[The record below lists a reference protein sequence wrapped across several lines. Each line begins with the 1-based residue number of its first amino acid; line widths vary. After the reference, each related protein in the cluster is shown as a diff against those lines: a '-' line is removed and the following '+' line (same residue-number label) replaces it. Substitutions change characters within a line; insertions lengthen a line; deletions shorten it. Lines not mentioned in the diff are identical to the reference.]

1 VIRRRAFALLMAIL
15 LVAVGLPVIASREQ
29 SVRPTSLAHQQ
40 AGPIPGVEGSDAC
53 GMLSDEVLLR
63 ATGAD
68 RVVSR
73 VPDTN
78 GFMAASCDFHL
89 ATDSDP
95 SNDLLLMLAV
105 QPTGGRAFFDALA
118 AEGQTIV
125 AGIGDAAI
133 GEGSNWTAVKGDALV
148 ILNYLAFGAPRDP
161 DSAARALIWRIM
173 RDLPD
178 STAVAVPSAG
188 PTTPPATAE
197 RALVERIRAP
207 EFGDDVIDA
216 AIEVLARSGIGT
228 YETPNAIAPMMPV
241 EGIES
246 PVRLLSDQVRAMA
259 LEAWSNGGILGEDLD
274 TLMPVDREL
283 AEVLPAE
290 SPTIPA
296 SLVVAGY
303 VSDVDTEG
311 ARIARDLIGDQ
322 DWSEPG
328 PIVFPQL
335 ALTLFTSDLARDR
348 MAEAGTARA
357 GPGAAALALAA
368 QVRTAQGDLCASAS
382 SFINSALTRV
392 FDALRLDESGGGSIF
407 TTIVNFVV
415 SVAETVVK
423 AIVQAFTQP
432 VLALIAR
439 IAGMVGVAVNVVSFV
454 RPWSVSVRTDPPVT
468 AKGVGGSPGQDGRIT
483 ARIELGGLDDWPQ
496 TLKSCAQLIGVTLPN
511 LRPEGAPVQWEP
523 LIQVPSG
530 LVAPGARGASLDAQ
544 GEARW
549 DFTTLVDDVESPW
562 WEKEGVIR
570 AKVTI
575 RRPQLESL
583 RSIAVDQLI
592 GGLPDIVQGVIRPWV
607 QDAVKEIASGMDD
620 LLSKQGSGFGTVIFH
635 ESGPTPAPDE
645 GPTLPRIVWVHYDR
659 EALGNTIQAGRILE
673 LVSCSGPYGD
683 WSGTM
688 LTGGIG
694 PIPFSELPVQFGFPG
709 ATGVQTWTTET
720 GGQIP
725 WDLPGV
731 TSNVHFVLRFSVD
744 GRTMRVRIT
753 GTVDERVQGQQLLG
767 EVTETSE
774 VVLPIEPAPESVCPP
789 EPTPTPTPT
798 PAPTEETELPDPST
812 PPPFIGGASPTPTPQ
827 VVSATAELRPPM
839 SFASPSASPSAVP

>member
-1 VIRRRAFALLMAIL
+1 M
-15 LVAVGLPVIASREQ
+15 VAVGLPVIASRDHAP
-29 SVRPTSLAHQQ
+29 SHSSGVWQQ
-40 AGPIPGVEGSDAC
+40 GGSIPGIDGSDAC
-53 GMLSDEVLLR
+53 GMISDEVLLE

-68 RVVSR
+68 QVVSR
-73 VPDTN
+73 VPNTN

-89 ATDSDP
+89 GVADDP
-95 SNDLLLMLAV
+95 SNDLVVMLGV
-105 QPTGGRAFFDALA
+105 EPTGGRRFFDLS
-118 AEGQTIV
+118 AEGQTLV
-125 AGIGDAAI
+125 AGIGDAAY
-133 GEGSNWTAVKGDALV
+133 GDGVSWTAVKGDTFVLLTY
-148 ILNYLAFGAPRDP
+148 IAFGAPRP
-161 DSAARALIWRIM
+161 EGLAARALIWRIM

-178 STAVAVPSAG
+178 STAVAAPSAG
-188 PTTPPATAE
+188 PTTPPITAE

-207 EFGDDVIDA
+207 EFGEDVIDA
-216 AIEVLARSGIGT
+216 AIELLARSGIGT
-228 YETPNAIAPMMPV
+228 YESPNALAPMVPV

-246 PVRLLSDQVRAMA
+246 PVRLLWDQVRAMA
-259 LEAWSNGGILGEDLD
+259 LEAWVSGGIQGEDLD
-274 TLMPVDREL
+274 ALMPVDAEL
-283 AEVLPAE
+283 AESLPAE

-303 VSDVDTEG
+303 VSDVETEG
-311 ARIARDLIGDQ
+311 ARVARDLMGEQ

-328 PIVFPQL
+328 AIVFPQL
-335 ALTLFTSDLARDR
+335 VLTLFTSDLARER
-348 MAEAGTARA
+348 MQEAGVAREA
-357 GPGAAALALAA
+357 PGAGMLALTA
-368 QVRTAQGDLCASAS
+368 QVRTAQGDLCSAASD
-382 SFINSALTRV
+382 FINRALTRV

-415 SVAETVVK
+415 SVAEGVVK

-439 IAGMVGVAVNVVSFV
+439 IAGMVGVAVNIVSFV
-454 RPWSVSVRTDPPVT
+454 RPWSVSIRMDPPVT
-468 AKGVGGSPGQDGRIT
+468 VKGVGGSPGQNGRIT
-483 ARIELGGLDDWPQ
+483 ARIELGGLEDWPA

-530 LVAPGARGASLDAQ
+530 LVAPGARGASLDGQ
-544 GEARW
+544 GVATW
-549 DFTTLVDDVESPW
+549 DFTTLVDDVEAPW

-575 RRPQLESL
+575 RRPQLETL

-607 QDAVKEIASGMDD
+607 RDAIREVTSGLDD
-620 LLSKQGSGFGTVIFH
+620 LLSKQGSGFGTVVFH
-635 ESGPTPAPDE
+635 ESGPSPAPEE

-659 EALGNTIQAGRILE
+659 EAMGNAIQAGRILE

-694 PIPFSELPVQFGFPG
+694 PIPFSELPVQFGFNG
-709 ATGVQTWTTET
+709 ASGVQTYTTET

-798 PAPTEETELPDPST
+798 PAPTEEPELPDPST
-812 PPPFIGGASPTPTPQ
+812 PPPLVGGATPTPTPQ
-827 VVSATAELRPPM
+827 RPGASLIIRPPVNL
-839 SFASPSASPSAVP
+839 ASPSASPSPAPSAMP

>member
-1 VIRRRAFALLMAIL
+1 MIRSRAFVLLLGL
-15 LVAVGLPVIASREQ
+15 LLIVVGLPVAASRDQ
-29 SVRPTSLAHQQ
+29 ALRPTRVAHQQ
-40 AGPIPGVEGSDAC
+40 AGPIPGIDGGDAC
-53 GMLSDEVLLR
+53 GMLSDEVLLQ
-63 ATGAD
+63 ATGAAE
-68 RVVSR
+68 VVSR

-89 ATDSDP
+89 AAADDP

-105 QPTGGRAFFDALA
+105 QPTGGRSFFDALA
-118 AEGQTIV
+118 EGATVI
-125 AGIGDAAI
+125 AGIGDGAI
-133 GEGSNWTAVKGDALV
+133 ADGSGWSAVKGDTLV
-148 ILNYLAFGAPRDP
+148 MLNYLAFGAPRDP
-161 DSAARALIWRIM
+161 DLASRALIWRIM

-178 STAVAVPSAG
+178 STAIAAPTAG
-188 PTTPPATAE
+188 PTTPPVTAE
-197 RALVERIRAP
+197 RALVERIRTP
-207 EFGDDVIDA
+207 EFEADVIDA

-228 YETPNAIAPMMPV
+228 YESPSAIAPVVPV

-246 PVRLLSDQVRAMA
+246 PVRLLWDQVRAMA
-259 LEAWSNGGILGEDLD
+259 LEAWANGGIPGEDLD
-274 TLMPVDREL
+274 ALMPEDAEL
-283 AEVLPAE
+283 AEVLPDE

-296 SLVVAGY
+296 SLVIAGY
-303 VSDVDTEG
+303 VADADTEG
-311 ARIARDLIGDQ
+311 ARIARDLIGEQ
-322 DWSEPG
+322 DWSEPA

-335 ALTLFTSDLARDR
+335 VLTLFTSDLARDR
-348 MAEAGTARA
+348 MAEAGVAKA
-357 GPGAAALALAA
+357 APGAGMLALTA
-368 QVRTAQGDLCASAS
+368 QVRTAQGDLCSSAS

-415 SVAETVVK
+415 SVAESVVK

-432 VLALIAR
+432 VLSLIAK
-439 IAGMVGVAVNVVSFV
+439 IAGMVGVAVSVVSFV
-454 RPWSVSVRTDPPVT
+454 RPWSVSIRTDPPVT
-468 AKGVGGSPGQDGRIT
+468 VKGVGGSPGQDGRIT
-483 ARIELGGLDDWPQ
+483 ARIELGGLDDWPA

-511 LRPEGAPVQWEP
+511 LRPEGAPVAWEP

-544 GEARW
+544 GVATWEFR
-549 DFTTLVDDVESPW
+549 TLVDDVETPW
-562 WEKEGVIR
+562 WEREGVIR

-607 QDAVKEIASGMDD
+607 QDAVREITSGLND

-635 ESGPTPAPDE
+635 ESGPSPAPDE

-659 EALGNTIQAGRILE
+659 EAVGDVILAGRILE

-694 PIPFSELPVQFGFPG
+694 PIPFSELPVEFGFPG
-709 ATGVQTWTTET
+709 ATGVQTYTTET

-725 WDLPGV
+725 WDLPGI

-744 GRTMRVRIT
+744 GSTMRVRIT

-774 VVLPIEPAPESVCPP
+774 IVMPIEPAPESVCPP

-798 PAPTEETELPDPST
+798 PAPTEEPDLPDPST
-812 PPPFIGGASPTPTPQ
+812 PPPVIGGA
-827 VVSATAELRPPM
+827 
-839 SFASPSASPSAVP
+839 